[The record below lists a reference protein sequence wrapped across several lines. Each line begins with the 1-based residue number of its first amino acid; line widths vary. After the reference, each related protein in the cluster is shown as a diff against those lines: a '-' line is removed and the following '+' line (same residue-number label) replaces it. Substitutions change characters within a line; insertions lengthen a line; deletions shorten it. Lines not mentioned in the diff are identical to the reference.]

1 MSYLTAS
8 WIGNVCDVLMVL
20 IWAVYLQL
28 FFRNM
33 RRSSRPSMIIHHAQG
48 NDPEALCL
56 FVNMSKDPIHVQCVI
71 AYIQTASGTLTR
83 YVTDYRRLTEDDRS
97 IRSSL
102 REGPIQPGGYLE
114 LGSFED
120 ILMGRQSDEGIHAQP
135 GDLEGYEQLQ
145 LCVAVTHGPSE
156 HHIGV
161 RRTFA
166 IEHNGAKVSIRAFS
180 IYTEQLTTR
189 KKRKIVREWVEE
201 RLNPQYEGDKQ
212 TEQTEQTSEKV
223 DNGETENA

>member
-1 MSYLTAS
+1 MTFLSDNWVSTA
-8 WIGNVCDVLMVL
+8 CDVLMVL

-28 FFRNM
+28 FFRNL

-48 NDPEALCL
+48 NDPQALCL

-71 AYIQTASGTLTR
+71 AYIKSAKGNITR
-83 YVTDYRRLTEDDRS
+83 YVTDYRRLTEDERP
-97 IRSSL
+97 IRSNL

-120 ILMGRQSDEGIHAQP
+120 ILLGRQSDDGIHADRQE
-135 GDLEGYEQLQ
+135 LEGYEQLQ

-166 IEHNGAKVSIRAFS
+166 IEQKPDKVSIRAFS
-180 IYTEQLTTR
+180 IYTEQLVTR
-189 KKRKIVREWVEE
+189 NKRKIVRRWVEE
-201 RLNPQYEGDKQ
+201 RLNPQNEGEGQ
-212 TEQTEQTSEKV
+212 TQQTRQDSDGDER
-223 DNGETENA
+223 